1 MVYYI
6 KKGGI
11 VVMYK
16 KILVSF
22 FVTFFAFISLSFF
35 SVAKAEVNTLTNEEK
50 RYLYDV
56 LNFTD
61 MEVNTSSV
69 EEARFLIEN
78 EAKVVSEFNEVFQ
91 INEPYTSIE
100 EITPL
105 GAISTSD
112 LSFSGK
118 VLSIQST
125 VSGYKGFYAYA
136 NYDWLNRPYWRLTDK
151 ISIGFPNSLGVYMTT
166 NNSGNVTGHSGS
178 HWIYNT
184 QTGTT
189 TEYAS
194 TSSTSDADPSGGVA
208 SAFNLHGTINV
219 NHRLQGRVTQT
230 FYVKNSLSGKANV
243 KFEYGHKTV
252 SGSPTIQILPSSGL
266 GITPTGNIDVRSYF
280 GSFDY

>member
-1 MVYYI
+1 MLYYT

-11 VVMYK
+11 IVMYK
-16 KILVSF
+16 KKMLVSF
-22 FVTFFAFISLSFF
+22 FVAFLAFISLSFN
-35 SVAKAEVNTLTNEEK
+35 VAKAEENTLTNEEK
-50 RYLYDV
+50 NYLYGV
-56 LNFTD
+56 LNFTEL
-61 MEVNTSSV
+61 EVNTFSV

-78 EAKVVSEFNEVFQ
+78 QAKVVSEFNEVFQ
-91 INEPYTSIE
+91 INEPYPSVG

-118 VLSIQST
+118 VLSLQST
-125 VSGYKGFYAYA
+125 VSGYKAFYAYA

-151 ISIGFPNSLGVYMTT
+151 ISIGFPSSLGVYMTT
-166 NNSGNVTGHSGS
+166 SNGKVTGHGGS
-178 HWIYNT
+178 HWLYNT

-194 TSSTSDADPSGGVA
+194 TTTTSDADPSGGVA

-219 NHRLQGRVTQT
+219 NHRLQGRVSQI
-230 FYVKNSLSGKANV
+230 FHVKNSLSGKANV

-252 SGSPTIQILPSSGL
+252 SGTPTIQIIPSSGL
-266 GITPTGNIDVRSYF
+266 GISPTGNIDVRSYF
-280 GSFDY
+280 SSFDY